1 MATKKAAK
9 KSEPKARPIAKASV
23 NDFDVIVKPIITE
36 KSMLL
41 IQEQN
46 KVTISVKKSASKEL
60 IKDAFEKV
68 FGVHVKEVRVLNV
81 ASKEK
86 SRGGRYKGSVAGYKK
101 AIVTVAEGEALD
113 LFKE

>member
-1 MATKKAAK
+1 MQN
-9 KSEPKARPIAKASV
+9 E
-23 NDFDVIVKPIITE
+23 
-36 KSMLL
+36 
-41 IQEQN
+41 N
-46 KVTISVKKSASKEL
+46 KVTVAVKKGASKEL

-86 SRGGRYKGSVAGYKK
+86 SRGGRYKGVISGFKK
-101 AIVTVAEGEALD
+101 AIVTVAEGQAID